1 MLALLVQRDAD
12 YRSLEGRKTLFAM
25 GGALYESATESATR
39 GARRAP
45 SAVDIGAFVR
55 RNAGDRRGI
64 QRAFDLLEVRWPD
77 LPGSANEVDRV
88 AREFSGQP
96 VLVLK
101 QGQANEAKLLE
112 LNAAHELAAFRYLLF
127 STHGYLS
134 TEEPALSAIV
144 LSQRDKAPGTD
155 GYVTASEWPAYEL
168 RSDLIVLS
176 ACETGLGKL
185 VQGEGVMG
193 LPYALYVAG
202 NRNTLL
208 SLWSVVDDSTADF
221 MARLFAQLGSGK
233 SQVEALNDT
242 KREFIAAG
250 KYAAPV
256 FWAPFVLYGS

>member
-1 MLALLVQRDAD
+1 
-12 YRSLEGRKTLFAM
+12 M
-25 GGALYESATESATR
+25 GGALYETAAESALR
-39 GARRAP
+39 GAPRGTP

-55 RNAGDRRGI
+55 RNAGDARGV
-64 QRAFDLLEVRWPD
+64 QRAFDLLDIKWPD

-88 AREFSGQP
+88 AGQFPGQP
-96 VLVLK
+96 VTVLK
-101 QGQANEAKLLE
+101 QGQASEAKLLE
-112 LNAAHELAAFRYLLF
+112 LNGTRELAAYRYLLF

-144 LSQRDKAPGTD
+144 LSQRDKAPGSD

-176 ACETGLGKL
+176 ACETGLGKV

-233 SQVEALNDT
+233 GQVQALNDT